1 MRTSCAAIVAALL
14 ATAALATASPAQ
26 AAPIPPP
33 AQYFGFE
40 LGTTGKLA
48 QFSKL
53 QSYYQLIAE
62 RSNRVEY
69 QDLGETVLG
78 HDYPFM
84 LASSPQ
90 NLQRVEQILADNE
103 RLANPRGLTPETAR
117 ELAARN
123 IPVYYLEA
131 GMHSSEVGP
140 VQAMGDIVYRLATE
154 RSPQVNR
161 ILNEMLIVIV
171 PAANPDGAHLT
182 TDYFNETEGTEY
194 ERTYPDLYH
203 WYTGHDDNRD
213 WLFFTQPE
221 SKIRIGVFKRY
232 RPVLEHI
239 LHQAGSGSPRMWTP
253 PWDDPLG
260 NESPRDSIQV
270 SSSNALG
277 LQVNRGLIAQDKKG
291 VKWGNAYGIFHTA
304 DIASFETFMG
314 SGLLLFEA
322 ASVSDYAFPFRSD
335 DGEPLGE
342 QTRTM
347 RNTLPYDR
355 SEWRLEQIVDY
366 IKTGTWLA
374 LDAVSREPER
384 WSYENLYQV
393 PRNAIA
399 SQDGPY
405 AYVLPA
411 GQRDPYAVYDLLTI
425 FAQSLVEIDR
435 ATAPFT
441 AGGET
446 YPAGS
451 YVLRTRQPLGKWV
464 DQLLDDSDYPEDAAR
479 NCSQCPLLS
488 PYSEASD
495 SVHMMLG
502 VDADPI
508 AEPFS
513 AELDRI
519 EELTPEAVTMPLAPP
534 RRGAYLVEPDSY
546 GVARFLADL
555 QQADVPVFR
564 ASEEFS
570 AGGRDYE
577 PGTLV
582 VPPSARS
589 RSVLESA
596 ARETGLQVFAAES
609 APQVD
614 GFELKPGTR
623 VGLIR
628 GANNMPGGWLMWQL
642 DQHEVDYD
650 VVEAGHYDD
659 LSARYDTILM
669 PDGISR
675 NRIVQGLDPADY
687 PERFHWARGVGEAGW
702 AALEAFVLDG
712 GTLVALGSSSETAR
726 QLLNL
731 PVQRVQPPDPF
742 DIPGSLM
749 RVESNA
755 AVPELW
761 GMPRS
766 WNTWFDNDAAF
777 RVLDP
782 QAATVG
788 TTYPDDGDPLLGSGF
803 AAGADALR
811 GLADIVTFEAGDGHV
826 VIAGTDLNFR
836 TWPRVAWTVVANA
849 IYHGPSERVT
859 AEN

>member
-1 MRTSCAAIVAALL
+1 MRTRCAVFVAAMLVAIAL
-14 ATAALATASPAQ
+14 GAAPAQ

-33 AQYFGFE
+33 EQYFGFE

-48 QFSKL
+48 RFSKL
-53 QSYYQLIAE
+53 QEYYRLAAE
-62 RSNRVEY
+62 RSNRLEY
-69 QDLGETVLG
+69 QDLGQTVLG
-78 HDYPFM
+78 HEYPFM

-90 NLQRVEQILADNE
+90 NLQRVDQILADNA
-103 RLANPRGLTPETAR
+103 RLANPRGLTEEDAR
-117 ELAARN
+117 ELADRN

-140 VQAMGDIVYRLATE
+140 IQAMGDIVYRLATE
-154 RSPQVNR
+154 RSPQINR
-161 ILNEMLIVIV
+161 ILNEMLVVIV

-182 TDYFNETEGTEY
+182 TDYFNETEGTDF

-221 SKIRIGVFKRY
+221 SKIRIGVFKQY
-232 RPVLEHI
+232 RPVVEHI
-239 LHQAGSGSPRMWTP
+239 LHQAGADNPRMWTP
-253 PWDDPLG
+253 PWDDPVG
-260 NESPRDSIQV
+260 RASPRDAIQL

-277 LQVNRGLIAQDKKG
+277 LHVNRGLLAQGKKG
-291 VKWGNAYGIFHTA
+291 VKWGNAYGIFQTA

-322 ASVSDYAFPFRSD
+322 ASVRDYAFPNTGE
-335 DGEPLGE
+335 DGEPIGE

-347 RNTLPYDR
+347 RNLLPYD
-355 SEWRLEQIVDY
+355 ENVWRLEQIVDY
-366 IKTGTWLA
+366 LETGVWLA
-374 LDAVSREPER
+374 LEEVAREPER
-384 WSYENLYQV
+384 WSYENLYLV

-411 GQRDPYAVYDLLTI
+411 GQRDPYAVYDVLRVLE
-425 FAQSLVEIDR
+425 QSLVEIDR
-435 ATAPFT
+435 ATAPFS

-446 YPAGS
+446 YEAGS

-464 DQLLDDSDYPEDAAR
+464 DQLLDNAPYPDEAR
-479 NCSQCPLLS
+479 NCGECPLLE
-488 PYSEASD
+488 PYSEATD
-495 SVHMMLG
+495 SMALMLG
-502 VDADPI
+502 VDAVPV
-508 AEPFS
+508 AEEFS
-513 AELDRI
+513 APLERVT
-519 EELTPEAVTMPLAPP
+519 EVTPEPVMMPLEPP
-534 RRGAYLVEPDSY
+534 REGAYLVEPDSY

-564 ASEEFS
+564 ASEAFS

-589 RSVLESA
+589 RSVLEA
-596 ARETGLQVFAAES
+596 AAQETGQPVFAADS

-623 VGLIR
+623 VGLLR

-642 DQHEVDYD
+642 DQHEVDYE
-650 VVEAGHYDD
+650 VVAADHYAD
-659 LSARYDTILM
+659 LSARYDTILL

-675 NRIVQGLDPADY
+675 NRIVEGLDPAEV
-687 PERFHWARGVGEAGW
+687 PERFHWARGVGEEGW
-702 AALEAFVLDG
+702 SALAAFVQDG

-731 PVQRVQPPDPF
+731 PVERVEPPDPF
-742 DIPGSLM
+742 SIPGSLM
-749 RVESNA
+749 RVRSA
-755 AVPELW
+755 GGVPELW
-761 GMPRS
+761 GMPEE

-777 RVLDP
+777 RVLDASRAT
-782 QAATVG
+782 AA
-788 TTYPDDGDPLLGSGF
+788 TTYPDDGDSLLGSGF
-803 AAGADALR
+803 AVGADALR
-811 GLADIVTFEAGDGHV
+811 GLSDVVTFDVGDGHV

-849 IYHGPSERVT
+849 IYQGPSERVT
-859 AEN
+859 AD